1 MKPLEKKILQEFGCE
16 KFIVCIWGQ
25 NPRLQAKPLGQP
37 HSFKFRKSENRDT
50 KLEVKQMQN
59 YRKSAHCTYD
69 IKYHLV
75 WITKYRKPVITGKIA
90 IRTREL
96 IRIICQ
102 SNEVEILAGHVG
114 SDHIHL
120 LVSVPP
126 HLSASKL
133 VQYIKGNTSRKLQM
147 EYKELNKQFWGQHLW
162 ARGYF
167 VASSG
172 NVTDEIIKEYIKNQ
186 DLQERSNS
194 DNFEIGEG

>member
-1 MKPLEKKILQEFGCE
+1 ME
-16 KFIVCIWGQ
+16 
-25 NPRLQAKPLGQP
+25 
-37 HSFKFRKSENRDT
+37 
-50 KLEVKQMQN
+50 N
-59 YRKSAHCTYD
+59 YRKTSYCTYD

-75 WITKYRKPVITGKIA
+75 WITKYRKPVITGQIA

-96 IRIICQ
+96 VRRICQ

-147 EYKELNKQFWGQHLW
+147 VYKELNKQFRGQHLW

-172 NVTDEIIKEYIKNQ
+172 NVTDEIIKEYIKTKIY
-186 DLQERSNS
+186 RRRATPITSR
-194 DNFEIGEG
+194 